1 MVTRSVKLGLSAG
14 LMAIMFAGSAFAL
27 EVVESWGH
35 GITMWEA
42 RDDARA
48 LGLEA
53 CQSKGYSFASFE
65 LVDWVE
71 TGGGYVAYGLS
82 TCFP

>member
-1 MVTRSVKLGLSAG
+1 MNIRRMKMGLSAG
-14 LMAIMFAGSAFAL
+14 LMAIMFAGSALAV

-35 GITMWEA
+35 GTTMWEA
-42 RDDARA
+42 RNDARA

-53 CQSKGYSFASFE
+53 CRSKGYSFASFE

-82 TCFP
+82 NCFP